1 MKEINHEVLGRIKFD
16 YSWEGERKVSFF
28 GENRLI
34 TLIINGEG
42 DEDFEQNQIDAFV
55 KFFDDNENLL
65 LKAEDEIYEYY
76 QDVCLD
82 YRERLEDS
90 ADEFA
95 PIISNKEEIAKLVEL
110 NQIIIPYSFGKDVRI
125 VGLLLN
131 CTWEPEHGLAVK
143 FENERIVEVGYQDIV
158 L

>member
-1 MKEINHEVLGRIKFD
+1 VNEINHEVLGKIKFD
-16 YSWEGERKVSFF
+16 YSWEGEKKVSFF
-28 GENRLI
+28 GKNRLI
-34 TLIINGEG
+34 TLIINGEEDG
-42 DEDFEQNQIDAFV
+42 DFEQSQIDAFV
-55 KFFDDNENLL
+55 KFFNDKEKLL
-65 LKAEDEIYEYY
+65 LEAEDEIYKYY

-82 YRERLEDS
+82 YRDRLEDS

-95 PIISNKEEIAKLVEL
+95 PSISNKKEIANLVEL
-110 NQIIIPYSFGKDVRI
+110 NQIIFPYAFGKNVRK

-143 FENERIVEVGYQDIV
+143 FENEKIVEVGYQDIV